1 MGLKMEVDH
10 ANLYSALTSKLR
22 TPMNRVSS
30 CCGAMCLVIFL
41 LPSVVSAQSDADQLT
56 LQEEKELKAMLDVV
70 LKSKTGSNPLDL
82 TDAAIKRQYDL
93 AGRVAEYELLKIN
106 KAMLEKKYPF
116 SGEFVAFYMSR
127 YSKMFEEKAKT
138 AWLLAGAVENKDEK
152 AFFTKALEKTGLKGD
167 KKNTVIL
174 GYYHLLYPA
183 ERLFYMEIVQVVY
196 KNNEADFSV
205 LPKRMKD
212 WVAERNAIFP

>member
-1 MGLKMEVDH
+1 MGLKIEKDRAKLNSSV
-10 ANLYSALTSKLR
+10 TTKLR
-22 TPMNRVSS
+22 TPMNRVPS
-30 CCGAMCLVIFL
+30 CCRAMCVLIFL
-41 LPSVVSAQSDADQLT
+41 TPSMVSAQSAADQLT

-70 LKSKTGSNPLDL
+70 LKSKAGSNPLDL

-93 AGRVAEYELLKIN
+93 VSRVAEYELLKIN
-106 KAMLEKKYPF
+106 KAMMEKKYPF
-116 SGEFVAFYMSR
+116 NGEFVAFYMSR
-127 YSKMFEEKAKT
+127 YSKLFEEKAKT
-138 AWLLAGAVENKDEK
+138 AWLLAGTVENKDEK

-167 KKNTVIL
+167 KRNTVIL

-196 KNNEADFSV
+196 KNNEADFSL